1 MFLFSTIVGE
11 LNTLIGNKIYIMR
24 KYFLL
29 AFSALLIACSQ
40 NTEIKKEGEKIM
52 EKNPLLADFNT
63 PFGVPPFELI
73 KPEHYIPAITEAIKQ
88 QNEEIDK
95 IVNNSEE
102 ATFENTIEALDYS
115 GELLRRIS
123 PVLGNLTSAE
133 TNEELQ
139 KVEKEAS
146 PIMIEQSDKIKLNE
160 NLFARI
166 KLVYD
171 TKDELNLNTEQLM
184 LLEKYYKG
192 FVRGGANLKID
203 DKEILKSINKELA
216 MLSIK
221 YGDNVLAE
229 TNAFELVIENKD
241 DLSGL
246 PTGVVDAAAVTAK
259 EKGKDGSWVFTTQK
273 PSLIPF
279 LMYSEKRELRK
290 QMQDAYL
297 MRGDNDNANDNKE
310 IITKIIKLRQQKAE
324 ILGYK
329 NYAEYILEENMAK
342 TPEKVYELINKVM
355 AASTKK
361 AIEERAELQKLVER
375 DGETFKLDYYDWWYY
390 AEKLKKEK
398 YNVNDEILQPYFEK
412 NNVREGAFMV
422 ANKLYGIKFEKLD
435 SVPVYHPEVEVY
447 RVTEANGTGIG
458 LLYMDFFVR
467 PGKRSGAWMT
477 SYRKQ
482 YKKNGENIEPI
493 ISTVFNFAR
502 PAEGKSA
509 LLTFDDVE
517 TVFHEFGHA
526 LHGLLSNCT
535 YLKLSGTSVA
545 RDFVELPSQVM
556 ENWASDPEVL
566 KLYAKHYETGNV
578 IPDELIT
585 KIDAASKFNQGFA
598 TTEFMS
604 AAILDMD
611 WHTKIIDFDNIDV
624 RKFENESIK
633 NMGLIPEIKLRYRS
647 TYFSHIFQGGYA
659 VGYYG
664 YLWAAILDADAFE
677 AFKETNVFDQET
689 ASKFRNNVLKMGG
702 TDDPMKLYIQFRGR
716 EPKIEALL
724 NKRGLN

>member
-1 MFLFSTIVGE
+1 
-11 LNTLIGNKIYIMR
+11 MR
-24 KYFLL
+24 KYILL
-29 AFSALLIACSQ
+29 AFSALLIIACTQ
-40 NTEIKKEGEKIM
+40 NAKIKNEGEKEM
-52 EKNPLLADFNT
+52 ETNPLLTEFNT

-73 KPEHYIPAITEAIKQ
+73 KPQYYIPAIQEGIKQ
-88 QNEEIDK
+88 QNEEIDN
-95 IVNNSEE
+95 IVNNSDEPS
-102 ATFENTIEALDYS
+102 FKNTIEALDYS
-115 GELLRRIS
+115 GELLRRVS
-123 PVLGNLTSAE
+123 SVLDNLTSAE
-133 TNEELQ
+133 TNDELQ

-160 NLFARI
+160 KLFARI
-166 KLVYD
+166 KQVYNK
-171 TKDELNLNTEQLM
+171 KDELNLNTEQQM
-184 LLEKYYKG
+184 LLEKYYKD
-192 FVRGGANLKID
+192 FVRGGANLNNE
-203 DKEILKSINKELA
+203 DKETLKSINKELA

-221 YGDNVLAE
+221 FGDNVLAE
-229 TNAFELVIENKD
+229 TNAFELVIDNKA
-241 DLSGL
+241 DLAGL
-246 PTGVVDAAAVTAK
+246 PQGVIDAASATAT
-259 EKGKDGSWVFTTQK
+259 EKGYNNKWVFTTQK

-297 MRGDNDNANDNKE
+297 MRCDNDNANDNKE

-324 ILGYK
+324 ILAYK

-355 AASTKK
+355 LASTKK
-361 AIEERAELQKLVER
+361 AIEERTELQKLLER
-375 DGETFKLDYYDWWYY
+375 DGKTFKLDYYDWWYY

-412 NNVREGAFMV
+412 NSVREGAFMV

-435 SVPVYHPEVEVY
+435 SVPVYNKDVEVY
-447 RVTEANGTGIG
+447 RVTEADGTGIG
-458 LLYMDFFVR
+458 ILYMDFFVR
-467 PGKRSGAWMT
+467 PGKKSGAWMT

-482 YKKNGENIEPI
+482 YKENGKNIEPI

-502 PAEGKSA
+502 PAEGKPA

-535 YLKLSGTSVA
+535 YIKLSGTSVA

-556 ENWASDPEVL
+556 ENWASDPVVL
-566 KLYAKHYETGNV
+566 KLYAKHYKTGEA
-578 IPDELIT
+578 IPDSLIE
-585 KIDAASKFNQGFA
+585 KIDASSKFNQGFA

-611 WHTKIIDFDNIDV
+611 WHTKIKDFDNIDV
-624 RKFENESIK
+624 RKFENESLK
-633 NMGLIPEIKLRYRS
+633 NMGLIPEIKVRYRS

-664 YLWAAILDADAFE
+664 YLWAAILDADAFQ
-677 AFKETNVFDQET
+677 AYKETGNVFNKEV
-689 ASKFRNNVLKMGG
+689 ANKFKNNILTKGG